1 MFFELLPCI
10 DLGYMHDDIGDYII
24 NMRKSSLKQ
33 SEAND
38 WTIFQMVFDRL
49 LLEFWNLLIPKIIA

>member
-24 NMRKSSLKQ
+24 NMRKRHRKSSLKQ

-38 WTIFQMVFDRL
+38 WTSFQMVFDRL
-49 LLEFWNLLIPKIIA
+49 LLEF